1 MPVILLALVIES
13 LEKKKYYIFLMV
25 LDRYMDLNL
34 VKLGFD
40 LLKT

>member
-13 LEKKKYYIFLMV
+13 LEKKILFFLMV